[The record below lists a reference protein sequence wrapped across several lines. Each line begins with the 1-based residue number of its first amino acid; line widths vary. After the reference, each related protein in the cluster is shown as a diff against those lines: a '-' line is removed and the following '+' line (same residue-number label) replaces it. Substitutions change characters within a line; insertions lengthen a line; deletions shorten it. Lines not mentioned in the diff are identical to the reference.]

1 MTIELQRAGMW
12 KRISALILDFILL
25 CIVATGFLFIISYV
39 VGYDSAN
46 DTFTQRYNEYMKRYD
61 YFEKT
66 YDVDFDITGEQ
77 YDALSEEVKERY
89 KAAEEAIVNDEEA
102 NRLKQECDNSYRI
115 VINLTV
121 LMTSLGIFIACLLL
135 EFVVPLLL
143 KDGQTVGKKIFGLCV
158 VNANAVRLRPTVLFV
173 RAILGKYTIEIMVPV
188 FIFLLIFFSDIG
200 IVGLAVL
207 GLILILQVAVYIGTQ
222 NNSAIHDLLAGTV
235 VVEAASQRIFNT
247 REEMLEYEKKQAE
260 YLALRGD
267 D

>member
-1 MTIELQRAGMW
+1 M
-12 KRISALILDFILL
+12 
-25 CIVATGFLFIISYV
+25 
-39 VGYDSAN
+39 
-46 DTFTQRYNEYMKRYD
+46 
-61 YFEKT
+61 
-66 YDVDFDITGEQ
+66 
-77 YDALSEEVKERY
+77 
-89 KAAEEAIVNDEEA
+89 
-102 NRLKQECDNSYRI
+102 
-115 VINLTV
+115 
-121 LMTSLGIFIACLLL
+121 
-135 EFVVPLLL
+135 PLLL

-158 VNANAVRLRPTVLFV
+158 VNANAVRLRPTVLFI